1 MATTTDPALKLNAI
15 AAAIADLYSG
25 IDGLTVLS
33 YDPIGSEIT
42 AATACIA
49 EMRGLGTGIDQRGHQ
64 LGRDDY
70 SETWTVR
77 LYHPLEDPATDIPA
91 ARSLLLQMVAAC
103 NDDFHLAGSDESGE
117 VREAVAIS
125 YSLEPSV
132 PEEGRRRLMLG
143 AIQVGLLYLLPSE

>member
-1 MATTTDPALKLNAI
+1 MPTTTDPALKPAAI

-70 SETWTVR
+70 SETWIVR
-77 LYHPLEDPATDIPA
+77 LYHPLEDPETDIPA

-103 NDDFHLAGSDESGE
+103 NDDWELSGE
-117 VREAVAIS
+117 VREAVCIA

-143 AIQVGLLYLLPSE
+143 TIEVGLLYLLPFG

>member
-64 LGRDDY
+64 
-70 SETWTVR
+70 
-77 LYHPLEDPATDIPA
+77 LEDPATDIPA